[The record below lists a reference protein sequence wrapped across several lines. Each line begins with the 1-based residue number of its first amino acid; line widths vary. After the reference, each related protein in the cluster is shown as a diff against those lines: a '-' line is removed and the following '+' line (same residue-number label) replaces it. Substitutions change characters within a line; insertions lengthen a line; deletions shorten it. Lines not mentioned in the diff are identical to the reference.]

1 MTLGQGD
8 GSMTKTLVNL
18 TTPVVLAEIEE
29 VLSNYPDY
37 PYHKVFANPD
47 MRQELVA
54 YVLTRVQSIYTTC
67 DADRSEEHQG
77 FNHGQNGRVCSMQA
91 EASIPMLIHEGILEL
106 LQELS
111 DPAQIPEECDARLAP
126 SHWFG

>member
-1 MTLGQGD
+1 
-8 GSMTKTLVNL
+8 MTKTLVNL

-54 YVLTRVQSIYTTC
+54 YVLTRVQSIYSTC
-67 DADRSEEHQG
+67 DADQSEEQQS
-77 FNHGQNGRVCSMQA
+77 FTNGRICSVQA
-91 EASIPMLIHEGILEL
+91 EESIPMLIHEGILEL
-106 LQELS
+106 LKEFS
-111 DPAQIPEECDARLAP
+111 DPAQIPEECDAGLAP

>member
-1 MTLGQGD
+1 
-8 GSMTKTLVNL
+8 MTKTLVNL

-47 MRQELVA
+47 IRQELVA
-54 YVLTRVQSIYTTC
+54 YVLTRVQSVYATC
-67 DADRSEEHQG
+67 DADQSEDQLDSVRSPLCSIRTEE
-77 FNHGQNGRVCSMQA
+77 
-91 EASIPMLIHEGILEL
+91 SIPMMIHEGILEL
-106 LQELS
+106 LREFN
-111 DPAQIPEECDARLAP
+111 DPAQIPEECDAGLAP